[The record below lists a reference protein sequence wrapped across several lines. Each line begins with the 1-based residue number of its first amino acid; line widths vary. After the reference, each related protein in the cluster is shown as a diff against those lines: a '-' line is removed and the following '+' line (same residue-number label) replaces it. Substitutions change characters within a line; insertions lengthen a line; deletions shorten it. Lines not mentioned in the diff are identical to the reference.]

1 MNPIPI
7 SWLAI
12 GGITLAAAGFSAG
25 WAVQDWRR
33 DSQDL
38 KELQRATE
46 KLKKQTD
53 RVATSATKYE
63 QDRVVNTRETEER
76 THEIRTIYKDRP
88 VAADCA
94 LPDAT
99 QRVLNAGIA
108 SANAR
113 ASGEPRAELPTDLAP
128 DPTTRPRAGGV
139 GE

>member
-1 MNPIPI
+1 MNPIPV
-7 SWLAI
+7 SWCAI
-12 GGITLAAAGFSAG
+12 GGITLAVAGFSAG

-38 KELQRATE
+38 EELQQAT
-46 KLKKQTD
+46 KDLKEQTD

-63 QDRVVNTRETEER
+63 QDRVTNTRETEER

-108 SANAR
+108 SANTR
-113 ASGEPRAELPTDLAP
+113 ASGEPQAELSADLAP
-128 DPTTRPRAGGV
+128 DPAPRP
-139 GE
+139 